1 MSNPAHDAQMFWR
14 HDHLAS
20 LLGGVWAS
28 EPSGDLTPTGVSIDT
43 RDLREGQFFVAMQ
56 GERTDGHAYLRE
68 ARGAGARFAIIEREI
83 APPPGLACLRVQ
95 DSARA
100 LGALASAYRRGPLAN
115 ATVVG
120 VTGSAGKT
128 STVRLLHAMLRGS
141 MRVASSV
148 KSHNNH
154 LGVAIT
160 LLNAPPETEAVVCEI
175 GTSAPGEIASL
186 CEMARPDLAIITRV
200 AQAHLE
206 GLGTVRDIAE
216 EKGALLDALP
226 ASGFA
231 CVASDPALQP
241 VVMRTVIRGV
251 QVRALG
257 RDIHADQI
265 TVDRASTRCIVTIEG
280 YLPLAMTIPLLGE
293 HHARNAALACAI
305 ALRLG
310 CSPGDVAQGALA
322 CEAPA
327 MRGALETIAGAEVLL
342 DAYNANPASVRAA
355 IDLLARIEPAPGSAR
370 LAILGDMLEL
380 GDESDS
386 LHAQVL
392 RTLAG
397 LPLLRGVVLIGPAMT
412 RAAEAMRAGGFTG
425 EILGFPEADDPSI
438 ERAASVIQPGDL
450 VLIKGS
456 RGLRLERV
464 AERLRLRA
472 PAAQTGR

>member
-1 MSNPAHDAQMFWR
+1 LSNPVHDAAMFWR

-28 EPSGDLTPTGVSIDT
+28 EPSGDFTPTGVSIDT
-43 RDLREGQFFVAMQ
+43 RDLRGGQFFVAMK
-56 GERTDGHAYLRE
+56 GERTDGHSYLRE
-68 ARGAGARFAIIEREI
+68 ARDAGARFAMIEREI

-100 LGALASAYRRGPLAN
+100 LGALASAYRKGPLAS

-141 MRVASSV
+141 MGVASSV

-160 LLNAPPETEAVVCEI
+160 LLNASPSVDAVVCEI

-186 CEMARPDLAIITRV
+186 CAMARPDLAIITRV

-226 ASGFA
+226 VAGFA

-241 VVMRTVIRGV
+241 VITRTVIRGA
-251 QVRALG
+251 QVRTLG
-257 RDIHADQI
+257 REIHVGEVA
-265 TVDRASTRCIVTIEG
+265 VDRASTRFVVTIEG
-280 YLPLAMTIPLLGE
+280 YLPLAMKIPLLGE

-305 ALRLG
+305 ALKLG
-310 CSPGDVAQGALA
+310 CSPGDVASGASA
-322 CEAPA
+322 CEQPA
-327 MRGALETIAGAEVLL
+327 MRGALETIAGAEILL

-355 IDLLARIEPAPGSAR
+355 IDLLARIEPSPGGAR

-380 GDESDS
+380 GAECDS

-412 RAAEAMRAGGFTG
+412 RAADALHACGFTG
-425 EILGFPEADDPSI
+425 EIIGIPEADDPSI
-438 ERAASVIQPGDL
+438 ERAASAVEPGDL

-464 AERLRLRA
+464 AERLRQRA
-472 PAAQTGR
+472 ASAQTGH